1 MDDPALWIALRNVPG
16 LHRFQAQALLAR
28 FGSPEAVFARSA
40 QELAAYCRLGTAL
53 ALARGPDLAA
63 ASAEL
68 EQVRELEL
76 QVLLPSGTEFP
87 ALLREIPDPPLL
99 LYARGRLPP
108 GPTLSI
114 VGPRRPSARG
124 RELARAFAERLAAAG
139 AVIVSGLAYGIDA
152 AAHEG
157 ALDAGAATVAILASG
172 LDRPSPIGNRRLAK
186 RILACGGAWLSE
198 YAPGEHA
205 LAYRFPERNR
215 LISGLSAASLIVEA
229 RERSGSLWT
238 ARHATEQNRDVLVLP
253 GPVDSD
259 LCRGSNRLLQDG
271 AIVILDVEDLLDQVF
286 PGVQRGAPQPAPGAS
301 LGAEPR
307 RLLHELRDGAR
318 DPDQLARTLGIPP
331 SRLAAILLELEL
343 AGLILRDGTR
353 IARRRDVG

>member
-16 LHRFQAQALLAR
+16 LHRFQAQALLTR

-40 QELAAYCRLGTAL
+40 QEIGAYCRPRSAL

-68 EQVRELEL
+68 ERVRELEL
-76 QVLLPSGTEFP
+76 QVLLPSGPEFP

-99 LYARGRLPP
+99 LYARGRLPR

-114 VGPRRPSARG
+114 VGSRRGCARG
-124 RELARAFAERLAAAG
+124 RAGARAVAGRVAAAG
-139 AVIVSGLAYGIDA
+139 GRMVSGLAYGIDA

-157 ALDAGAATVAILASG
+157 ALAAGGATVTILASG
-172 LDRPSPIGNRRLAK
+172 LDRPSPVGNRRLAK

-198 YAPGEHA
+198 YAPGESA

-215 LISGLSAASLIVEA
+215 LISGLSAAGLIVEA

-238 ARHATEQNRDVLVLP
+238 ARHAAEQNRDVLVVP
-253 GPVDSD
+253 GPVDTD
-259 LCRGSNRLLQDG
+259 LCRVSNRLLQDG

-286 PGVQRGAPQPAPGAS
+286 PGVPRGAPGSAPGAS

-307 RLLHELRDGAR
+307 RILEQLRDGAR
-318 DPDQLARTLGIPP
+318 DPDQLARALGIPA
-331 SRLAAILLELEL
+331 SRLAALLLELEL
-343 AGLILRDGTR
+343 GGLILRDGTR
-353 IARRRDVG
+353 IARRWDVG